1 MYTHLVKGCQLPLAN
16 CQDKVKERQSILS
29 TIQGL
34 LKMFEEILQMLGDLL
49 FLLVRLSINKWTFF
63 FISQC
68 FNISEF
74 QGTSLK
80 RIFQQTPFYFPLGI
94 ILVNNMILTILVSQL
109 SAAELLGS
117 FYCFKILNG
126 IKVFPALPNP

>member
-1 MYTHLVKGCQLPLAN
+1 M
-16 CQDKVKERQSILS
+16 D
-29 TIQGL
+29 
-34 LKMFEEILQMLGDLL
+34 
-49 FLLVRLSINKWTFF
+49 FF

-74 QGTSLK
+74 QETSLK
-80 RIFQQTPFYFPLGI
+80 RIFQKTPFYFPLGI

-117 FYCFKILNG
+117 FYCFKSLNG

>member
-1 MYTHLVKGCQLPLAN
+1 
-16 CQDKVKERQSILS
+16 
-29 TIQGL
+29 
-34 LKMFEEILQMLGDLL
+34 MFEEILQMLGDLL

-74 QGTSLK
+74 QETSLK
-80 RIFQQTPFYFPLGI
+80 RIFQKTPFYFPLGI

-117 FYCFKILNG
+117 FYCFKSLNG